1 MIDKPFILRYAASL
15 SLLDL
20 IVYAL
25 DTIHG
30 LKIKKRAELSA
41 YILNA
46 QLSLTIITRTGF
58 EPVPPR

>member
-30 LKIKKRAELSA
+30 LKIKKKSSA